1 MRYLYWFVIMLLIMP
16 VTTISAAESSQDYA
30 KTIEF
35 FKSSPE
41 VREFFDSAYGYA
53 VFPTVG
59 KGAFVIGVAHGAGKV
74 YHGGAVTGITTMTHV
89 SIGLQAGGQGFSQI
103 IFFQD
108 KRAYDEFTSGS
119 FEFEAGASA
128 VAVTASA
135 QAQTGTKG
143 NSAGLGAGPA
153 SGRQADIDYN
163 KGMAVFVHAKGG
175 FMLEA
180 AIGGQKFS
188 FKPL

>member
-1 MRYLYWFVIMLLIMP
+1 MKYLYSFLITLLIMP
-16 VTTISAAESSQDYA
+16 VTTMLAAESSQDYA
-30 KTIEF
+30 KTINF

-53 VFPTVG
+53 VFPTIG
-59 KGAFVIGVAHGAGKV
+59 KGAFIIGAAHGTGKV
-74 YHGGAVTGITTMTHV
+74 YVGGGVTGITTMTHV
-89 SIGLQAGGQGFSQI
+89 SIGFQAGGQGFSQI

-108 KRAYDEFTSGS
+108 KRAYNEFTSGS

-135 QAQTGTKG
+135 QAQAGTKG
-143 NSAGLGAGPA
+143 TSAGVGAGP
-153 SGRQADIDYN
+153 STGRQADTNYS
-163 KGMAVFVHAKGG
+163 KGMAVFVHSKGG
-175 FMLEA
+175 FMFEA